1 MKKTIMVMA
10 TITIEGDD
18 LNTGFL
24 KRIVQKI
31 GKWFRYKH
39 RLESDNYIVAKV
51 EFSDSY
57 IEIDR

>member
-18 LNTGFL
+18 LNAGFL
-24 KRIVQKI
+24 KRILQKI
-31 GKWFRYKH
+31 RKWFKYQH
-39 RLESDNYIVAKV
+39 RLESDTYIVANV

-57 IEIDR
+57 IEIER

>member
-1 MKKTIMVMA
+1 MVMA